1 MSSGI
6 LRTDG
11 RVILNDNNE
20 KVILKGFGLGG
31 WLVLEG
37 YMWNYPGFGSTT
49 TMENA
54 VEYLLGEQKKNE
66 FFERYRSNYITEKDI
81 SFLAENADMITVS
94 TAPLKAKMSA
104 FNKNVVVVP
113 NCLDAD
119 IWQLYKDR
127 DHTSGPFA
135 RNPSGPI
142 KIGYIGTNTHQEDLE
157 VIAGAMNQIKDKY
170 GSKVEIEV
178 IGAFQNHPVKF
189 GNRVALPK
197 NTDYPSFVEWLL
209 KRVHWDIGVIPLVD
223 DDFNKSKSNKSNI
236 ITKWE
241 RDNTLDC

>member
-1 MSSGI
+1 MRYILIQILFSSLLISSGI

-81 SFLAENADMITVS
+81 SFLAENGFNALRI
-94 TAPLKAKMSA
+94 PLH
-104 FNKNVVVVP
+104 
-113 NCLDAD
+113 
-119 IWQLYKDR
+119 YK
-127 DHTSGPFA
+127 HFS
-135 RNPSGPI
+135 
-142 KIGYIGTNTHQEDLE
+142 
-157 VIAGAMNQIKDKY
+157 
-170 GSKVEIEV
+170 
-178 IGAFQNHPVKF
+178 
-189 GNRVALPK
+189 
-197 NTDYPSFVEWLL
+197 PSFNEFTNIGFDLL
-209 KRVHWDIGVIPLVD
+209 EP
-223 DDFNKSKSNKSNI
+223 I
-236 ITKWE
+236 I
-241 RDNTLDC
+241 NDCR